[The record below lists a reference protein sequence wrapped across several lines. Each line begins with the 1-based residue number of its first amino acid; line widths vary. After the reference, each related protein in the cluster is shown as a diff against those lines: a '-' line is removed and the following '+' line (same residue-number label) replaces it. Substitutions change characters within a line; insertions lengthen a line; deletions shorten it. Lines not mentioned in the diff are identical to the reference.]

1 MELDRETIRSLCTER
16 SFGRGVDY
24 FEAGRVKVVDASPSW
39 VKAVVSGTDDYR
51 VEINLDNL
59 ISATCTC
66 PYDWGGYCKHIVAT
80 MLTMVHDD
88 GKVEALIEEK
98 ETTRERVEILLKKV
112 ELEDLRSFLLRE
124 FKNFPNLMS
133 HFLITF
139 SDVGEG
145 KSIND
150 YKEEVRDLYSDAGEG
165 YGFIDY
171 DTMIDFS
178 SIEELADLYIA
189 KGAYLEG
196 ARICRALF
204 ETISEM
210 MANTDDSYGYYG
222 ESFCGYLEKFAEC
235 IDGAGLD
242 FEAKRGYIDYIFNK
256 YIRGDPDYFQDEY
269 YEVLQRLCTSEAE
282 LRYWKELLEPHLPE
296 PLPESL
302 PEPLPGPI
310 PDPREQRSRHYRSRK
325 HLSAQIHIL
334 LALEERDEYYKLIE
348 YHYMDSPDLCLLH
361 AEQLKKDGRID
372 EAVRVAEKGIEIF
385 QRPSTLIRFLNEIYK
400 TSDIEKYRENL
411 QTLFVQGRDW
421 ASYEKLK
428 EISSEK
434 EWDNFLER
442 VVGLL
447 SQEWFGRDMIIS
459 IYLKEEIFDEAL
471 EMVLD
476 ADSLDVLSTY
486 HEVLSRLYPAE
497 YFDAY
502 RRLIMPFIGSR
513 TGRAHYRQGI
523 THLKNMKGVGG
534 FEDEFGAFLDELR
547 ETYSRRPA
555 FIDEARGL

>member
-1 MELDRETIRSLCTER
+1 MRLDLETIRSLCTER
-16 SFGRGVDY
+16 SFERGVGY
-24 FEAGRVKVVDASPSW
+24 FEAGWVKVVDASPSW

-51 VEINLDNL
+51 VEINLDDQ

-80 MLTMVHDD
+80 MLAMVHDD
-88 GKVEALIEEK
+88 GKVVALIEEK
-98 ETTRERVEILLKKV
+98 ETKWERVEILLKKA
-112 ELEDLRSFLLRE
+112 ELEELRCFLLEE
-124 FKNFPNLMS
+124 FEKFPDMMS

-145 KSIND
+145 KSIDD
-150 YKEEVRDLYSDAGEG
+150 YKEEVRELYGDAEEG
-165 YGFIDY
+165 YGFINY

-210 MANTDDSYGYYG
+210 MEKTDDSYGYYG
-222 ESFCGYLEKFAEC
+222 EKFCDYLEKFAEC
-235 IDGAGLD
+235 VEGAGLD
-242 FEAKRGYIDYIFNK
+242 FGAKRGYINYIFNK
-256 YIRGDPDYFQDEY
+256 YIDGDPDYFQDEY
-269 YEVLQRLCTSEAE
+269 YEILQRLCTSEAE

-296 PLPESL
+296 PLPE
-302 PEPLPGPI
+302 PLPGPI
-310 PDPREQRSRHYRSRK
+310 PDSQEQRSRDYRSRE
-325 HLSAQIHIL
+325 HLSAQIYIL
-334 LALEERDEYYKLIE
+334 LELEERDEYYKLIE
-348 YHYMDSPDLCLLH
+348 DHYMDSLDLCLLH

-372 EAVRVAEKGIEIF
+372 EAVRVAEEGVGIF
-385 QRPSTLIRFLNEIYK
+385 QRPSALIRFLNEIYK
-400 TSDIEKYRENL
+400 ISDIEKYGENL
-411 QTLFVQGRDW
+411 LTLFVQERDW

-428 EISSEK
+428 EISSEE
-434 EWDNFLER
+434 EWGNFLER
-442 VVGLL
+442 MVGLL
-447 SQEWFGRDMIIS
+447 SQRWSGRDMIIS
-459 IYLKEEIFDEAL
+459 VYLKEEIFDEAL
-471 EMVLD
+471 EIVLKE
-476 ADSLDVLSTY
+476 DSLDMLSKY
-486 HEVLSRLYPAE
+486 YEELSRLYPAE

-502 RRLIMPFIGSR
+502 RRLIMPFMGSR

-523 THLKNMKGVGG
+523 SHLKNMRKIEG
-534 FEDEFGAFLDELR
+534 FEDEFGVFLDELR